1 MKTSQTTSSTR
12 VIRHEGSDLNSFLI
26 FFLDLYYMILISSTV
41 YIYISRMKLSLNQRN
56 ILNKLNYSLNRSSN
70 SYNSYRSYNRSY
82 SYNTYSGR
90 SYSLRSSN
98 R

>member
-41 YIYISRMKLSLNQRN
+41 YIYISRMKLSLNQRS
-56 ILNKLNYSLNRSSN
+56 ILSKLNYSLKSSN
-70 SYNSYRSYNRSY
+70 SNNSYRSYNRSY